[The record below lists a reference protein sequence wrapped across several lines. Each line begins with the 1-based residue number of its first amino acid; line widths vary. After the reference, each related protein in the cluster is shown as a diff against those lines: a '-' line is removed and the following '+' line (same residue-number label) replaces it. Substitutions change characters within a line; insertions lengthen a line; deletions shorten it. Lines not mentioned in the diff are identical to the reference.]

1 MSEICVSKSKAK
13 SGDMNPNTG
22 CFGYGSYLFS
32 RKGTL
37 YFRIAVPNHLHSLL
51 KKKEIRKSLGTG
63 RLRKAR
69 PLALRYAVL
78 SREYFVLAE
87 KVLAGMVQMD
97 TETLLQ
103 FTDFTEKSSGTIGTF
118 MTLSQEDDFWND
130 LFLGYFSGKNEDR
143 TAKAVLPQAVYN
155 SVVVNKSNG
164 KQIVTEQTVPSRE
177 LGKRRIIISQSQ
189 ELQDTASRIIAE
201 KNKKQ
206 AELEKET
213 VPPLSKAVDAFIKA
227 KSLVWTPG
235 SAKEIPPH
243 VRQFAEIVKE
253 LEGRDILVSELNRE
267 HIRSY
272 FYVLKYLPHRIIPK
286 LHGGKKW
293 KQLAEMGKQG
303 KFARL
308 LSAKTM
314 QSRQIN
320 VRSFVNWCELEYRGI
335 VQARY
340 INSGFQ
346 NLLADKQIVRH
357 KSSRE
362 GFMQEELDKLF
373 GNMAHYATETE
384 GSAARFWA
392 PLIALYSGMR
402 IEEICQLYIAD
413 IVQVDGVWCFS
424 VNENTENKEHFKHV
438 KSLAGIRKIPI
449 HPYLWD
455 TVGLGKFVA
464 NRLAQVPENQHQ
476 KILLFPDM
484 QKRLKKINGATKK
497 LSSSIVTWF
506 IRYRRSVG
514 VGGQEGELSN
524 KTFHSFRHTV
534 VEYLHKTARIDISM
548 LQAVIG
554 HEKNALGI
562 TDIYAG
568 SWSMQTLL
576 DEVIAKL
583 PWRF

>member
-1 MSEICVSKSKAK
+1 M
-13 SGDMNPNTG
+13 
-22 CFGYGSYLFS
+22 
-32 RKGTL
+32 
-37 YFRIAVPNHLHSLL
+37 
-51 KKKEIRKSLGTG
+51 
-63 RLRKAR
+63 
-69 PLALRYAVL
+69 RYVVL

-103 FTDFTEKSSGTIGTF
+103 FTDFTDKSTGTIGTF
-118 MTLSQEDDFWND
+118 MATSQKDDFWND
-130 LFLGYFSGKNEDR
+130 LFLDYFTGKNGDR
-143 TAKAVLPQAVYN
+143 TAKVVLPQAVC
-155 SVVVNKSNG
+155 SPVVVNKSNV
-164 KQIVTEQTVPSRE
+164 KQPASRQTVPSRNFQ
-177 LGKRRIIISQSQ
+177 KQRIIINQSP
-189 ELQDTASRIIAE
+189 ENQDVANRILTE

-213 VPPLSKAVDAFIKA
+213 VPLLSKAVEAFIKA
-227 KSLVWTPG
+227 KSLVWAPA
-235 SAKEIPPH
+235 SAKDIPPH
-243 VRQFAEIVKE
+243 VRQFAAIVKE
-253 LEGRDILVSELNRE
+253 LEGRDILVSELNRD
-267 HIRSY
+267 HIRAY
-272 FYVLKYLPHRIIPK
+272 FNVLKYLPNRIIPSV
-286 LHGGKKW
+286 HGGKKW

-320 VRSFVNWCELEYRGI
+320 VRSFVNWCELEYRGA

-362 GFMQEELDKLF
+362 GFTQEELNKLF
-373 GNMAHYATETE
+373 GNMAYYAAETE

-464 NRLAQVPENQHQ
+464 NRLAQVPENQYQ
-476 KILLFPDM
+476 KTLLFPDM
-484 QKRLKKINGATKK
+484 QKRLKIINGATAK
-497 LSSSIVTWF
+497 LSSPVVSWF

-524 KTFHSFRHTV
+524 KTFHSFRHTE

-576 DEVIAKL
+576 DEVISKL